1 MTALKNHILVPVDF
15 SEQSLVALGQAQSL
29 ARISRA
35 ELTLI
40 YVIDDPLFSV
50 PFFRSK
56 DTNNKGFE
64 KKIKTELTKLAKSAT
79 EITGSKVETVVAH
92 GKIYE
97 EIQAAAKKLKCTLIL
112 MGTNGRSGIR
122 KFIGSNALR
131 VIRESKIP
139 VITIR
144 GKKHRAG
151 CRHILL
157 PLDLSEETKEK
168 VQKAIEIANLY
179 GSEVDLL
186 SVITTDD
193 EFILNKLKRQMNQV
207 KDYVVQH
214 NVTCKS
220 EFIEGS
226 DVSDEIV
233 KYASKNKMDLVM
245 IMTQQEMDW
254 TNMFIGSEAQQIIN
268 DCDVP
273 VLSIRPKE
281 RRYGDVFAS

>member
-1 MTALKNHILVPVDF
+1 MTALKNHILVPIDF

-35 ELTLI
+35 NLTLI
-40 YVIDDPLFSV
+40 HVIDDPLFSM

-56 DTNNKGFE
+56 ETATKSVE
-64 KKIKTELTKLAKSAT
+64 KKIKTELDRLAKAAT
-79 EITGSKVETVVAH
+79 EVTGSKVETTVAH

-97 EIQAAAKKLKCTLIL
+97 EIQNTAKKLKCTMIL

-131 VIRESKIP
+131 VVRESKIP

-151 CRHILL
+151 CKHILL

-168 VQKAIEIANLY
+168 VSKAIEIARLY
-179 GSEVDLL
+179 GSEIDLMT
-186 SVITTDD
+186 VITTDD

-207 KDYVVQH
+207 RDYVVQH
-214 NVTCKS
+214 DVECKT
-220 EFIEGS
+220 EFIDGS

-233 KYASKNKMDLVM
+233 KYAVKNKMDLVM
-245 IMTQQEMDW
+245 IMTQQEMNW
-254 TNMFIGSEAQQIIN
+254 TDMFIGSEAQQVIN

-281 RRYGDVFAS
+281 RRYGDVLSY

>member
-1 MTALKNHILVPVDF
+1 MTALKNHILVPIDF

-35 ELTLI
+35 NLTLI
-40 YVIDDPLFSV
+40 YVIDDPLFSM

-56 DTNNKGFE
+56 ESAAKSFE

-79 EITGSKVETVVAH
+79 EITGSRVETVVAH

-97 EIQAAAKKLKCTLIL
+97 EIQNTAKKLKCTMIL

-131 VIRESKIP
+131 VVRESKIP

-151 CRHILL
+151 CKHILL

-168 VQKAIEIANLY
+168 VSKAIEIARLY
-179 GSEVDLL
+179 GSEVDLVT
-186 SVITTDD
+186 VITTDD

-207 KDYVVQH
+207 RDYVVQH
-214 NVTCKS
+214 DVNCKA

-233 KYASKNKMDLVM
+233 KYAVKNKMDLVM
-245 IMTQQEMDW
+245 IMTQQEMNW
-254 TNMFIGSEAQQIIN
+254 TSMFIGSEAQQVIN

-281 RRYGDVFAS
+281 RRYGDVLSY

>member
-1 MTALKNHILVPVDF
+1 MAALKNHILVPVDF
-15 SEQSLVALGQAQSL
+15 SVQSLVALGQAQSL

-35 ELTLI
+35 DLTLI
-40 YVIDDPLFSV
+40 YVIDDPMFSIPLFST
-50 PFFRSK
+50 SESEK
-56 DTNNKGFE
+56 KSIE
-64 KKIKTELTKLAKSAT
+64 KKIKTELLKLARAAT
-79 EITGSKVETVVAH
+79 EKTGSKVEVIVAH

-97 EIQAAAKKLKCTLIL
+97 EIQNAAKRLKCSLIL

-131 VIRESKIP
+131 VIRESKCP

-151 CRHILL
+151 CKHILL

-168 VQKAIEIANLY
+168 VSKAIEIARLY
-179 GSEVDLL
+179 GAEIDLV
-186 SVITTDD
+186 SVLTTDD

-207 KDYVVQH
+207 HQYIVQQD
-214 NVTCKS
+214 VSCKA
-220 EFIEGS
+220 EFIEGA

-233 KYASKNKMDLVM
+233 KYTVKNKMDLVM
-245 IMTQQEMDW
+245 IMTQQEMNW
-254 TNMFIGSEAQQIIN
+254 TNMFIGSEAQQVIN

-281 RRYGDVFAS
+281 RRYADVLAY